1 MEAAERGAKG
11 ALFAQ
16 CIKELTLNDLIDV
29 LCLKATM
36 TGQDVRIKVTPLRPT
51 KAQKLGPNAG
61 AKGWDHGG

>member
-1 MEAAERGAKG
+1 MATEAERGAKG

-36 TGQDVRIKVTPLRPT
+36 TGQDVRIKVTPFRPT
-51 KAQKLGPNAG
+51 EAQKRGPDAG
-61 AKGWDHGG
+61 VKGYDY